1 MNRGIRRKLM
11 KAENQPGSI
20 KQWYRRATALNRNWR
35 KNRREEHKLK
45 GWREQTGG
53 ALRLE
58 QRQILP

>member
-1 MNRGIRRKLM
+1 M

-35 KNRREEHKLK
+35 KNRREEEKLK